1 MIWQF
6 KHQNCHSFDNIG
18 QFRIV
23 WREKKK
29 SIYTKFIINNK
40 WT

>member
-29 SIYTKFIINNK
+29 IDLHKVYYYQ
-40 WT
+40 